1 MPFQA
6 SSYATSSSSPPF
18 ASLTSTITPVTSP
31 SVTPCSSPTT
41 PTTPNTPTTPTITTA
56 PLKNFRKFASQFTDD
71 FLWKLKQD
79 ILDLI
84 KSSSTETE
92 SFQKFLKER
101 WNPKDLSLLHGIG
114 LSTHSSNKIYDFIF
128 AILLENFK
136 SNKRETVYA
145 IFSFYFSAPLPPS
158 PVRMEDGSL
167 SVIVRRPIHLSI
179 TELNDLFEYVKT
191 QSSNDV
197 KQCFTE
203 LWKEN
208 AFLLVEP
215 CLPSV
220 QLLSSTVVEEV
231 GMECERVS
239 VERKDII
246 HDGSILSTADTYAS
260 MLLRNC
266 CPSSAGGANDF
277 FSHKL
282 KMLLNQLEE

>member
-6 SSYATSSSSPPF
+6 SSYATSSSSSSF
-18 ASLTSTITPVTSP
+18 ASGTTSITPFTSP
-31 SVTPCSSPTT
+31 SGTPCSSPATT
-41 PTTPNTPTTPTITTA
+41 PTLTSI

-71 FLWKLKQD
+71 FLLKLKQD
-79 ILDLI
+79 ILDLV
-84 KSSSTETE
+84 KPSTTEIE

-101 WNPKDLSLLHGIG
+101 WNPKDASLLHGIG
-114 LSTHSSNKIYDFIF
+114 LSTQSSNKIYDFIF

-136 SNKRETVYA
+136 NNKRVTVYA
-145 IFSFYFSAPLPPS
+145 IFSFYFSAPLPHT
-158 PVRMEDGSL
+158 PVLIEDGSL
-167 SVIVRRPIHLSI
+167 PVIVRRPIHLSV
-179 TELNDLFEYVKT
+179 TELNDIFEYVKV
-191 QSSNDV
+191 QSLNDV
-197 KQCFTE
+197 KQCFRE

-220 QLLSSTVVEEV
+220 QLLSSTAVEEV
-231 GMECERVS
+231 GTECERERIS
-239 VERKDII
+239 VKQKDII

-260 MLLRNC
+260 LLLRNC